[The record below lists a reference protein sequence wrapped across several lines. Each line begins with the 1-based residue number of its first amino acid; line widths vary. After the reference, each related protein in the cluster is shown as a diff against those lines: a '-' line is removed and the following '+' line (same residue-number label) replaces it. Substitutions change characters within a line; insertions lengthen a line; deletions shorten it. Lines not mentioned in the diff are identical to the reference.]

1 VSLARNLKNHIS
13 TAFFEVIRLLE
24 NLMLSGSE
32 ENCEKRK
39 ERVQHLNVYPLVTT
53 DRKQINPGKQKHY
66 GDQTK

>member
-1 VSLARNLKNHIS
+1 
-13 TAFFEVIRLLE
+13 
-24 NLMLSGSE
+24 MLSGSE